1 VTREET
7 HDGLES
13 FVVTLD
19 DITDLVIAQRS
30 TAWADVARRIAHE
43 IKNPLTP
50 IQLSAERIRRR
61 YGKQIPDE
69 DRAVFDQC
77 TNTIVR
83 QVEDIGR
90 MVDEFSSF
98 ARMPKPSKVR
108 TDLRDILKDAAF
120 LREVSRSDIDFRNE
134 FPDFPLEGEF
144 DPRMLGQ
151 AFGNLVKNATEAIDA
166 VPSDQER
173 SGKIIIL
180 RASLSP
186 DEREY
191 VIDIID
197 NGRGLPGEN
206 RHRLL
211 EPYMTMRD
219 KGTGLGLAIVKKI
232 IDDHGGTI
240 QLRDAPSDV
249 DEGRG
254 AMITVRLPVDA
265 QISEEQEETK
275 GSRQMASDI
284 LVVDDEADIRD
295 IVSGILDDEGHETR
309 TAADSDS
316 ALAAISDRVPRLIF
330 LDIWLQGSRLDG
342 LALLDEI
349 KARYPDLP
357 VVMISGH
364 GNIETA
370 VSAIQRGAYDFIE
383 KPFKADRLLLV
394 AERALE
400 TSNLKRE
407 VTELKKRSG
416 DPAELIGTSVAV
428 SQLKQTI
435 DKIAPTNSRV
445 MILGPSGSGKELVA
459 RLIHRKSSR
468 AGGPFVVLNAAA
480 ITPERMEV
488 ALFGTESAASH
499 ERKVGALEEAHGG
512 ILYLDEVADMPRG
525 TQNKIL
531 GF

>member
-1 VTREET
+1 MTIANRSACEILGGGEEDVIDHHFTQLAPEFETVMAEASMRPRSAAIAQVTLHRSGKERTLNVKVSREEA

-61 YGKQIPDE
+61 YGKQIPED
-69 DRAVFDQC
+69 DRAIFDQC

-98 ARMPKPSKVR
+98 ARMPKPSKIR

-120 LREVSRSDIDFRNE
+120 LREVSRSDITFKSE
-134 FPDFPLEGEF
+134 FPDYPLEAEF

-151 AFGNLVKNATEAIDA
+151 AFANLVKNATEAIDA

-173 SGKIIIL
+173 SGKIIIV
-180 RASLSP
+180 RAALSP

-191 VIDIID
+191 VVDIID

-240 QLRDAPSDV
+240 QLRDAPADV
-249 DEGRG
+249 DEGKG

-265 QISEEQEETK
+265 QISDKQEE
-275 GSRQMASDI
+275 
-284 LVVDDEADIRD
+284 
-295 IVSGILDDEGHETR
+295 
-309 TAADSDS
+309 
-316 ALAAISDRVPRLIF
+316 
-330 LDIWLQGSRLDG
+330 
-342 LALLDEI
+342 
-349 KARYPDLP
+349 
-357 VVMISGH
+357 
-364 GNIETA
+364 
-370 VSAIQRGAYDFIE
+370 
-383 KPFKADRLLLV
+383 
-394 AERALE
+394 
-400 TSNLKRE
+400 
-407 VTELKKRSG
+407 
-416 DPAELIGTSVAV
+416 
-428 SQLKQTI
+428 
-435 DKIAPTNSRV
+435 
-445 MILGPSGSGKELVA
+445 
-459 RLIHRKSSR
+459 
-468 AGGPFVVLNAAA
+468 
-480 ITPERMEV
+480 
-488 ALFGTESAASH
+488 H
-499 ERKVGALEEAHGG
+499 EREP
-512 ILYLDEVADMPRG
+512 ADG
-525 TQNKIL
+525 V
-531 GF
+531 